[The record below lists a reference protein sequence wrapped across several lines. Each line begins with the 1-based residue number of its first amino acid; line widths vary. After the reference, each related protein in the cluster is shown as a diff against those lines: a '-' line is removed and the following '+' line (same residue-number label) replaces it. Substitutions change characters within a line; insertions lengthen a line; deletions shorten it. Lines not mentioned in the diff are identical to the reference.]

1 MRRIRTNP
9 KGFHLNQI
17 PFYLVLVPLAAFMSL
32 PIIFIINH
40 AFKPIQEL
48 FAFPPRFFVINPS
61 LDNFN
66 MLMRTAQSSGISI
79 SRYLFN
85 SVFVTIAVLVFSVL
99 FSTMAAFALSK
110 LRFRMKKI
118 IFEINTVALM
128 FVPIAV
134 QIPRYL
140 LIDKLGMID
149 TYFAHILPLLAMPVG
164 LFLVKQFMDQ
174 VPDSLLEAAIVDGA
188 GYFLIYRKI
197 ILPLI
202 RPAIATIAI
211 LSFQLVWGNL
221 ETSPLYTTKEN
232 MRTLTFFMTTLAN
245 NTNLVAGQGVAA
257 AAGLI
262 MFIPNLVLFIFLQGK
277 VMNTMAHSGLK

>member
-245 NTNLVAGQGVAA
+245 NTNLVAGQGSPRQPGSSCLYPTLCFSFSSRVR
-257 AAGLI
+257 
-262 MFIPNLVLFIFLQGK
+262 
-277 VMNTMAHSGLK
+277 